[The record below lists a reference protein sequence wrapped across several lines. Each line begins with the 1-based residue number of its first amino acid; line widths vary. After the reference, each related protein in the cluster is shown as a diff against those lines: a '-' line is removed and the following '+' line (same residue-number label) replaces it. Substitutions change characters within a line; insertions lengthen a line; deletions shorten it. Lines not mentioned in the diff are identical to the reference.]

1 LEKELNNQQNSLTE
15 NETKNHHQTYDSP
28 FSRRIKKSTRV
39 KESIIKYFFAL
50 NGTAALIFII
60 LIFIFLFKEGFKAVE
75 HIGLVDFIYHSRL
88 LDDGTF
94 IRVFEWYPTS
104 EDARYS
110 LVPLILGTLL
120 TSIPATIISTFFGVG
135 AGIYLSEI
143 ANPKAKEILKPIIE
157 LFAGIPTVV
166 LGIYL
171 SEIANPK
178 AKEILKPVIE
188 LFAGIPTVVLGFI
201 MLVVGASFFND
212 LFNPTNRL
220 NAFIAAIGL
229 SFVVIPVI
237 ASLTEDA
244 LHSIPNDLRMASYG
258 MGATKW
264 QTISRVILPA
274 AFSGVS
280 ASILLGFGRA
290 VGETM
295 IVLMAAGNAANIST
309 NIFQSVRTMTATIA
323 AEMGEVSQGSDHYY
337 SLFFIGI
344 VLFSITFLLN
354 LIAEII
360 INKMRKKNTF

>member
-1 LEKELNNQQNSLTE
+1 MQKLKAKQKNLDDGYDEIENDFNLT
-15 NETKNHHQTYDSP
+15 KQDSP
-28 FSRRIKKSTRV
+28 FGKKIKLSTRIKET
-39 KESIIKYFFAL
+39 IIKYFFAL
-50 NGTAALIFII
+50 NGIAALVFII
-60 LIFIFLFKEGFKAVE
+60 LIFIFLFKEGFKAID
-75 HIGLVDFIYHSRL
+75 HIGIADFIYHNRL
-88 LDDGTF
+88 LESNTYLT
-94 IRVFEWYPTS
+94 VFEWYPTS
-104 EDARYS
+104 EEARYS
-110 LVPLILGTLL
+110 LVPLIIGTLL
-120 TSIPATIISTFFGVG
+120 TSIPATIISTIFGVG
-135 AGIYLSEI
+135 A
-143 ANPKAKEILKPIIE
+143 
-157 LFAGIPTVV
+157 
-166 LGIYL
+166 GIYL

-212 LFNPTNRL
+212 FLNPTNRL
-220 NAFIAAIGL
+220 NAFIAALGL

-258 MGATKW
+258 IGATKW
-264 QTISRVILPA
+264 QTISKVILPA

-290 VGETM
+290 IGETM
-295 IVLMAAGNAANIST
+295 IVLMAAGNAANISA

-344 VLFSITFLLN
+344 VLFSITFVLN

-360 INKMRKKNTF
+360 INRMRKKNTF

>member
-1 LEKELNNQQNSLTE
+1 MNSNKEGEQRK
-15 NETKNHHQTYDSP
+15 ETFISP
-28 FSRRIKKSTRV
+28 FSKKIKKSTRV
-39 KESIIKYFFAL
+39 KETFIKYFFAL
-50 NGTAALIFII
+50 NGAAALIFII
-60 LIFIFLFKEGFKAVE
+60 LIFIFLFKEGFRAFE
-75 HIGLVDFIYHSRL
+75 HIGLADFIYYNRL
-88 LDDGTF
+88 IDGN
-94 IRVFEWYPTS
+94 IIQKVFEWYPTS
-104 EDARYS
+104 EEPRFS

-120 TSIPATIISTFFGVG
+120 TAIPATIISSIFGVG

-143 ANPKAKEILKPIIE
+143 ANPRAKEILKPI
-157 LFAGIPTVV
+157 
-166 LGIYL
+166 
-171 SEIANPK
+171 
-178 AKEILKPVIE
+178 IE

-212 LFNPTNRL
+212 YFNPTNRL
-220 NAFIAAIGL
+220 NAFIAALGL
-229 SFVVIPVI
+229 SFVVIPII

-244 LHSIPNDLRMASYG
+244 LHSIPHDLRMASYG

-290 VGETM
+290 IGETM
-295 IVLMAAGNAANIST
+295 IVLMAAGNAANMT
-309 NIFQSVRTMTATIA
+309 ANIFQSVRTMTATIA

-344 VLFSITFLLN
+344 VLFTITFFLN

>member
-1 LEKELNNQQNSLTE
+1 MEKELNNQQNSLTE

-94 IRVFEWYPTS
+94 KRVFEWYPTS

-135 AGIYLSEI
+135 A
-143 ANPKAKEILKPIIE
+143 
-157 LFAGIPTVV
+157 
-166 LGIYL
+166 GIYL

-290 VGETM
+290 IGETM